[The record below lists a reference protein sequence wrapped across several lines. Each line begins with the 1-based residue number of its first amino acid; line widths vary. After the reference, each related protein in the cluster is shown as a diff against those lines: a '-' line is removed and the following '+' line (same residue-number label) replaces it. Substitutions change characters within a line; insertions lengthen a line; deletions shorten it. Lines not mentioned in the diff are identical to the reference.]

1 MSILG
6 NICASIERIVHQSDE
21 HVIAWSVE
29 DHAECVDRTQKA
41 YQKLQKLQKNGAQLD
56 LYKAYD
62 YAFGL
67 KTEEP
72 KLEKAPKP
80 VKKARKIKTPKK
92 VEEPAQN

>member
-1 MSILG
+1 MSIFG
-6 NICASIERIVHQSDE
+6 DICNTFGRIVHQSDE

-62 YAFGL
+62 LSFGL
-67 KTEEP
+67 KTEKE
-72 KLEKAPKP
+72 
-80 VKKARKIKTPKK
+80 VKKSGTRKTSKKSTKKTSKK

>member
-1 MSILG
+1 MSIFSD
-6 NICASIERIVHQSDE
+6 ICNTFGRIVHQSDE

-62 YAFGL
+62 LSFGL
-67 KTEEP
+67 KTEKEI
-72 KLEKAPKP
+72 KAKNT
-80 VKKARKIKTPKK
+80 VKKTSKKSTKKTSKK
-92 VEEPAQN
+92 SETSDK

>member
-41 YQKLQKLQKNGAQLD
+41 YKKLQLLQKNGAQLD

-62 YAFGL
+62 LSFGL
-67 KTEEP
+67 KTEKEI
-72 KLEKAPKP
+72 KKP
-80 VKKARKIKTPKK
+80 ARVRKTSKKSTKKTPK
-92 VEEPAQN
+92 ESETSNQ

>member
-62 YAFGL
+62 LSFGL
-67 KTEEP
+67 KTEKEI
-72 KLEKAPKP
+72 KKP
-80 VKKARKIKTPKK
+80 ARTRKTSKKSTKKTPK
-92 VEEPAQN
+92 ESETSNQ

>member
-41 YQKLQKLQKNGAQLD
+41 YQKLQKLQKSGAQLD

-67 KTEEP
+67 KTDEHKPE
-72 KLEKAPKP
+72 KP
-80 VKKARKIKTPKK
+80 VKKPSKKSTKKTPKK